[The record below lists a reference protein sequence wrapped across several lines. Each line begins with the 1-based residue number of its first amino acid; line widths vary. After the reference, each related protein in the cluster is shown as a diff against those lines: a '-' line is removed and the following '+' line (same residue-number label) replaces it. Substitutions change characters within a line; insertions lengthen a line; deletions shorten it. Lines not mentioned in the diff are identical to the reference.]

1 MVRYIVRR
9 LLQAVPILFAIS
21 IFSFLLMNLAPGDPS
36 QAFISSEMDL
46 LDMDQIR
53 QSLGLDVPVHERY
66 LHWLANVLRGNLG
79 YSILNKRPV
88 LDQILSRL
96 PATIYLVGISM
107 LLSILISI
115 VLGILSA
122 LHEGQWI
129 DRIINYM
136 CNVFISVPNFWFA
149 MILILIFSLK
159 LGWLPSV
166 GSQTIGVTS
175 WLDRLQYAIMPVIV
189 LSINRIATMT
199 RYVRANVLQQL
210 TQDYVQVSLA
220 MGASKYEVIVHD
232 VLKNSLLPLIT
243 IIGMSL
249 PGLVSGS
256 FIVESIFGW
265 PGMGL
270 LGMNAIFSYDYPL
283 IMATTM
289 ISSILLVIGNLLAD
303 IINMLVDPRIGG
315 DVS

>member
-36 QAFISSEMDL
+36 QAFISPEMDL
-46 LDMDQIR
+46 LDMNQIR

-66 LHWLANVLRGNLG
+66 LHWLTNVLRGNLG

-107 LLSILISI
+107 VLSVLISI

-122 LHEGQWI
+122 LHEGKWI

-149 MILILIFSLK
+149 MILILIFSLR

-175 WLDRLQYAIMPVIV
+175 WFDRLQYVIMPVIV

-210 TQDYVQVSLA
+210 TQDYVKVSLA